1 MDEARFIKETLEK
14 ETGLVF
20 ATSSSMDALQTA
32 LAEHINDLI
41 INNFEKLLYLLY
53 RIDINEKSIKYLLKK
68 PAQNTAGETIAK
80 AIIDRQMEKI
90 GLRKYHTPPTDIAS
104 EEEKW

>member
-1 MDEARFIKETLEK
+1 MDDARFIKETLEK

-20 ATSSSMDALQTA
+20 ATSSSMDNLQAA

-41 INNFEKLLYLLY
+41 VNNFEKLVFLLY
-53 RIDINEKSIKYLLKK
+53 RIDINEKSMKQLLQKK
-68 PAQNTAGETIAK
+68 ANTTAGETIAK
-80 AIIDRQMEKI
+80 AIIARQLEKI
-90 GLRKYHTPPTDIAS
+90 GLRKNHTPTTDIAS

>member
-1 MDEARFIKETLEK
+1 MYDALFIKETLEK

-20 ATSSSMDALQTA
+20 TNSSSMDNLQAA

-41 INNFEKLLYLLY
+41 INNFEKLVFLLY
-53 RIDINEKSIKYLLKK
+53 RIDINENSIKHLLQKT
-68 PAQNTAGETIAK
+68 ANTTAGETIAK

-90 GLRKYHTPPTDIAS
+90 GLRKRHTPNTDITS
-104 EEEKW
+104 EEDKW